1 MWVPVS
7 YTHLDVYK
15 RQDLAC
21 CELGADGYLVT
32 DWLLDPID
40 FDYRAMNHG
49 SLEDLLDFVTALPE
63 CS

>member
-1 MWVPVS
+1 MVGNN
-7 YTHLDVYK
+7 T
-15 RQDLAC
+15 REDLAC

-32 DWLLDPID
+32 YWLLDPID
-40 FDYRAMNHG
+40 FDYRAMKHG

>member
-1 MWVPVS
+1 MVGNN
-7 YTHLDVYK
+7 T
-15 RQDLAC
+15 REDLAC

-40 FDYRAMNHG
+40 FDYHAMKHG
-49 SLEDLLDFVTALPE
+49 SLEDLLDFVTSLPE